1 MPARPT
7 NQAETRPGA
16 MLSQSISMITVN
28 PAHRLPSPGQTI
40 RGQKNRS
47 HEAASRARLPL
58 LLALLLCAING
69 PTATAGAD
77 DKPAAKHPANHL
89 AGETSPYLLLHA
101 HNPVDW
107 HPWGPDAIAKAKAEG
122 KPIFLSIGYSA
133 CYWCHVMERES
144 FTDPAVAKLLN
155 EHFVCIKVDREERPD
170 VDQIYM
176 SAVQI
181 LSDGGGGWPLS
192 VFLTPDGL
200 PFFGGTY
207 FPPKPARGQ
216 PSFTQVVNGMHEAF
230 RDDRKQVDTAA
241 EGLTQAVRKAL
252 AADAG
257 RKVAPT
263 RALAASGLAALAETF
278 DPDFGGFNY
287 SPNAPRRPKF
297 PEPTNLLYLVD
308 QHRRTAPKGL
318 PVGPDG
324 KLARPATKPTDPLP
338 MVQKTL
344 DQMARG
350 GIRDHLAG
358 GYHRYSTVRDWS
370 VPHFEKMLYD
380 NALIASTLLATS
392 ESDPDPRWQ
401 AEARSIFAFVDR
413 SLTSPEGA
421 FYSSLDAETD
431 GEEGAYYVWTRAEV
445 DTLLADPADSDLF
458 ALAYGLDGKS
468 NFEGNRFVLRE
479 PATRD
484 KLAAKLSLTPEA
496 LEARLAPLRAKL
508 LAARDK
514 RQAPPLDDKVLTAW
528 NALMIAAYADAH
540 RLTGDPDYRKSAER
554 AADFLLTR
562 MRTPEGRLLRTYRNG
577 QAKLSAYLEDYAF
590 LAHALLKLHAATDD
604 PQRLAQARDLTDRM
618 IAEFSDPKDGG
629 YFFTA
634 DAHES
639 LLTRTK
645 DPFDNALPSGN
656 SAAIHVLVALAES
669 THESKYLDQ
678 AQKAL
683 TTFGAILTRNPA
695 GAPWMLA
702 GMDAYLDARPATDP
716 TAATQNPTNPA
727 QSVVQVT
734 ATASPAEL
742 PPGADL
748 TVTVTLTHKPGWH
761 TYANPAKTDTAR
773 PTTLSLAPGQTATL
787 TKVTYPGG
795 QRLKST
801 PLGQPPVEV
810 YEDQVTL
817 TATLTL
823 PPEPPAGDQTI
834 HLKLTYQPCNDRAC
848 LAPATID
855 LPINV
860 RIKAN

>member
-1 MPARPT
+1 MPAHPADQNPKPDAPDLLTPAGTPRRSISQG
-7 NQAETRPGA
+7 NLAQASGRLPLGWSGKTGTGPGA
-16 MLSQSISMITVN
+16 TRMGL
-28 PAHRLPSPGQTI
+28 A
-40 RGQKNRS
+40 
-47 HEAASRARLPL
+47 L
-58 LLALLLCAING
+58 LLALLLPAI
-69 PTATAGAD
+69 ARAD
-77 DKPAAKHPANHL
+77 DKPDAKKHPANHL

-107 HPWGPDAIAKAKAEG
+107 HPWGPEALAKAKAQG

-192 VFLTPDGL
+192 VFLTPNGL

-207 FPPKPARGQ
+207 FPPKPANGQ
-216 PSFTQVVNGMHEAF
+216 PSFTQVVNGMREAF
-230 RDDRKQVDTAA
+230 RDDRKQVDAAA

-257 RKVAPT
+257 RRVAPT
-263 RALAASGLAALAETF
+263 RALAASGVPSLAETF

-287 SPNAPRRPKF
+287 APNAPRRPKF

-324 KLARPATKPTDPLP
+324 KLARPKPEPNAPLP
-338 MVQKTL
+338 MVQTTL

-380 NALIASTLLATS
+380 NALIASALLATS
-392 ESDPDPRWQ
+392 EVDPDPRWQ
-401 AEARSIFAFVDR
+401 AEARSIFAFVAR

-431 GEEGAYYVWTRAEV
+431 GEEGSYYVWTRAEV
-445 DTLLADPADSDLF
+445 DALLANPADSDLF

-468 NFEGNRFVLRE
+468 NFEGNRYVLRE
-479 PATRD
+479 PASRA

-496 LEARLAPLRAKL
+496 LEARLAPLRSKL
-508 LAARDK
+508 LAARDRRK
-514 RQAPPLDDKVLTAW
+514 APPLDDKVLTSW
-528 NALMIAAYADAH
+528 NALMISAYADAH
-540 RLTGDPDYRKSAER
+540 RLTGDPSYRLAAER
-554 AADFLLTR
+554 AADFLLTK
-562 MRTPEGRLLRTYRNG
+562 MRTPEGKLLRTSRGG
-577 QAKLSAYLEDYAF
+577 QAKLAAYLEDYAF
-590 LAHALLKLHAATDD
+590 LAHALLKLHASTDD
-604 PQRLAQARDLTDRM
+604 PKRLAQARDLTDRM

-634 DAHES
+634 DTHES

-656 SAAIHVLVALAES
+656 SVAIHALVNLAAA
-669 THESKYLDQ
+669 THESSYLDQ
-678 AQKAL
+678 ADKAL
-683 TTFGAILTRNPA
+683 TAFGAILTRNPT

-702 GMDAYLDARPATDP
+702 GMDAYLDARPATD
-716 TAATQNPTNPA
+716 TAAAATPIKPA
-727 QSVVQVT
+727 QSVVQAT
-734 ATASPAEL
+734 ATATPAEIA
-742 PPGADL
+742 PGASL

-761 TYANPAKTDTAR
+761 TYANPSTTDTAR
-773 PTTLSLAPGQTATL
+773 PTTLTLAPGETATL
-787 TKVTYPGG
+787 TDVTYPTG

-823 PPEPPAGDQTI
+823 PPETPAGDRTI
-834 HLKLTYQPCNDRAC
+834 HLKLAYQPCNDRAC
-848 LAPATID
+848 LAPATLD
-855 LPINV
+855 LPVNV